1 MIQYGQIM
9 MTYRCSAACRHCLV
23 MSSPEQNATRVTLD
37 DAVEYGLDFQSL
49 GRQVIIAGGEALLFF
64 DHVLAMCQALQKA
77 GVPVAFIES
86 NGSWCS
92 SDQLTVQRLQM
103 LHQSGVQ
110 GMYFSIDVYH
120 QEFVPAE
127 RVHRGVRLARE
138 IFGSEQVIA
147 PTMSLEEASSLE
159 TFTAN
164 HERLRQTVRAAYLHW
179 VGRAP
184 LELAGFRDLVPLE
197 DLVQQD
203 CHAALDIDHLKEV
216 QVDPFGFVRPD
227 ICPGVNLGNTRQQ
240 RVSELCKT
248 QRVREISLL
257 QDLSE
262 QGPAA
267 LLPLTR
273 RFGLTVQSH
282 YVDKCHL
289 CFDLRRQLV
298 CYMPEEFGPKHVYE
312 VIA

>member
-1 MIQYGQIM
+1 
-9 MTYRCSAACRHCLV
+9 
-23 MSSPEQNATRVTLD
+23 MSSPKQESTRVTLD
-37 DAVEYGLDFQSL
+37 DAVEYGRDFQSL

-64 DHVLAMCQALQKA
+64 NHVLAMCRALQEA

-92 SDQLTVQRLQM
+92 SDQLTAKRLQM

-110 GMYFSIDVYH
+110 GMYFSIDGYH

-127 RVHRGVRLARE
+127 RVHRGVRIARE

-147 PTMSLEEASSLE
+147 PTVSLEDACLLE
-159 TFTAN
+159 TLAADP
-164 HERLRQTVRAAYLHW
+164 ERLRQFTRALHLHWLGRAALD
-179 VGRAP
+179 
-184 LELAGFRDLVPLE
+184 LAGFRDLVPLE
-197 DLVQQD
+197 ELVQQN
-203 CHAALDIDHLKEV
+203 CRTALDIDNLKEV

-240 RVSELCKT
+240 RVSELCRT
-248 QRVREISLL
+248 QRVRETPLL
-257 QDLSE
+257 RGLSE
-262 QGPAA
+262 QGPSA
-267 LLPLTR
+267 LIPLAR
-273 RFGLTVQSH
+273 RLGFAIQAQ

-298 CYMPEEFGPKHVYE
+298 NYMPEEFGPKHLYE
-312 VIA
+312 ITI